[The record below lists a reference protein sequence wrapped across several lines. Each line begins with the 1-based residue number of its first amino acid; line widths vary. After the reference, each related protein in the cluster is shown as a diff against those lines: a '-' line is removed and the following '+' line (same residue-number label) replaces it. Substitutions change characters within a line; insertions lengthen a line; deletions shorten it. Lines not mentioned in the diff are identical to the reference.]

1 MLVLSRKAG
10 DEILIE
16 PAGIRIQIAKIT
28 GARGKQRVA
37 VAISAPEN
45 QTISRG
51 ELLPSSPK
59 YDPKRKEVTDGTKNK

>member
-16 PAGIRIQIAKIT
+16 PAGIRIEISKIT

-37 VAISAPEN
+37 VAISAPDD
-45 QTISRG
+45 QVISRG

-59 YDPKRKEVTDGTKNK
+59 FDPKRRSVSDGNEDK